1 MDYNAIFQKYSPRRE
16 NLLMI
21 LHEIQESEPR
31 RYIPAEAMDR
41 VAEYINTTRAGVYGV
56 VGYYSML
63 SAEPRGRR
71 IIRVCTSPV
80 CRMMG
85 SADLLDV
92 LRKRLGIELGETT
105 PDGSFTLESSECL
118 GNCHHAPS
126 MMIDEVLYSKVT
138 RDSLGEILEHARKGE
153 AAHG

>member
-1 MDYNAIFQKYSPRRE
+1 
-16 NLLMI
+16 MI
-21 LHEIQESEPR
+21 LHEIQENEPR
-31 RYIPAEAMDR
+31 RFISTEAMDQ

-63 SAEPRGRR
+63 SAEPRGHR

-85 SADLLDV
+85 ATDILDS
-92 LRKRLGIELGETT
+92 LREQLGIELGESTS
-105 PDGSFTLESSECL
+105 DESFTLETSECL

-126 MMIDEVLYSKVT
+126 MMIDEVLYSKLT
-138 RDSLGEILEHARKGE
+138 RNSLGAILERTRKGE
-153 AAHG
+153 ERHG